1 MKEASIVATLYAIFS
16 ILSVSALNAK
26 AEELNNY
33 DVYGQNIQSGLYVA
47 GLMWEQDK
55 SGAVKAKIMDRLE
68 VFDQCEGQWDG
79 KGIAKVRCSNFNE
92 YVLRVV
98 ER

>member
-1 MKEASIVATLYAIFS
+1 MKIVDMALFVVSIVVLS
-16 ILSVSALNAK
+16 ISTISS

-33 DVYGQNIQSGLYVA
+33 EVYGQNVQSGLYVA

-55 SGAVKAKIMDRLE
+55 SGAVKAKIMDKLE
-68 VFDQCEGQWDG
+68 VFDQCEGQWAG
-79 KGIAKVRCSNFNE
+79 KGIAKVKCSNFNE
-92 YVLRVV
+92 YILRVV

>member
-1 MKEASIVATLYAIFS
+1 MKEAPIIATLCAILS

-26 AEELNNY
+26 AEELNDY
-33 DVYGQNIQSGLYVA
+33 EVYGQNVQSGLYVA

-68 VFDQCEGQWDG
+68 VFDQCEGQWAG
-79 KGIAKVRCSNFNE
+79 KGIAKVKCSNFNE

>member
-1 MKEASIVATLYAIFS
+1 MKIIDMALFVASTV
-16 ILSVSALNAK
+16 ILSISTISS

-33 DVYGQNIQSGLYVA
+33 EVYGQNVQSGLYVA

-55 SGAVKAKIMDRLE
+55 SGAVKAKIMDKFE
-68 VFDQCEGQWDG
+68 VFDQCEGQWAG
-79 KGIAKVRCSNFNE
+79 KGIAKVTCSNFNE

>member
-1 MKEASIVATLYAIFS
+1 MKIVDIALLVASSVVLS
-16 ILSVSALNAK
+16 ISTISS

-33 DVYGQNIQSGLYVA
+33 EVYGQNIQSGLYVA

-55 SGAVKAKIMDRLE
+55 SGAVKAKIMDKLE
-68 VFDQCEGQWDG
+68 VFDQCEGQWAG
-79 KGIAKVRCSNFNE
+79 KGIAKVKCSNFNE
-92 YVLRVV
+92 YILRVV

>member
-1 MKEASIVATLYAIFS
+1 MKIVDISLFVVSIVVLS
-16 ILSVSALNAK
+16 ISTISS

-33 DVYGQNIQSGLYVA
+33 EVYGQNVQSGLYVA

-68 VFDQCEGQWDG
+68 VFDQCEGQWAG
-79 KGIAKVRCSNFNE
+79 KGVAKVKCSNFNE
-92 YVLRVV
+92 YVLNVV

>member
-1 MKEASIVATLYAIFS
+1 MKVVDMALFVASSVVLS
-16 ILSVSALNAK
+16 ISTISS

-33 DVYGQNIQSGLYVA
+33 EVYGQNIQSGLYVA
-47 GLMWEQDK
+47 GIMWEQDK

-68 VFDQCEGQWDG
+68 VFDQCEGQWAG
-79 KGIAKVRCSNFNE
+79 KGIAKVKCSNFNE
-92 YVLRVV
+92 YILRVV

>member
-1 MKEASIVATLYAIFS
+1 MKIVDIALLVASSVVLS
-16 ILSVSALNAK
+16 ISTISS

-33 DVYGQNIQSGLYVA
+33 EVYGQNIQSGLYVA

-55 SGAVKAKIMDRLE
+55 KGNVKARILDKLD
-68 VFDQCEGQWDG
+68 VFDECKGQWAG
-79 KGIAKVRCSNFNE
+79 KGIAKVTCSNFNE
-92 YVLRVV
+92 YVLKVV

>member
-1 MKEASIVATLYAIFS
+1 MKIVDMALFVVSIVVLS
-16 ILSVSALNAK
+16 ISTISS

-33 DVYGQNIQSGLYVA
+33 EVYGQNVQSGLYVA

-68 VFDQCEGQWDG
+68 VFDQCEGQWAG
-79 KGIAKVRCSNFNE
+79 KGVAKVKCSNFNE
-92 YVLRVV
+92 YVLNVV

>member
-1 MKEASIVATLYAIFS
+1 MKILDMALFVASTV
-16 ILSVSALNAK
+16 ILSISTISS

-33 DVYGQNIQSGLYVA
+33 EVYGQNIQSGLYVA

-55 SGAVKAKIMDRLE
+55 NGNVKARILDRLDVLDE
-68 VFDQCEGQWDG
+68 CKGQWAG
-79 KGIAKVRCSNFNE
+79 KGIAKVTCSNFNE
-92 YVLRVV
+92 YILRVV

>member
-1 MKEASIVATLYAIFS
+1 MKIVDIALFIASSVVLS
-16 ILSVSALNAK
+16 ISTISS

-33 DVYGQNIQSGLYVA
+33 EVYGQNIQSGLYVA

-55 SGAVKAKIMDRLE
+55 KGNVKARILDKLD
-68 VFDQCEGQWDG
+68 VFDECKGQWAG
-79 KGIAKVRCSNFNE
+79 KGIAKVTCSNFNE
-92 YVLRVV
+92 YVLKVV

>member
-1 MKEASIVATLYAIFS
+1 MKIVDMALFVVSIVVLS
-16 ILSVSALNAK
+16 ISTISS

-33 DVYGQNIQSGLYVA
+33 EVYGQNVQSGLYVA

-68 VFDQCEGQWDG
+68 VFDQCEGQWAG
-79 KGIAKVRCSNFNE
+79 KGVAKVKCSNFNE
-92 YVLRVV
+92 YVLSVV